1 MEHKGYGEAVPCA
14 ETIRVKLNML
24 GYHPARVA
32 KTKPKKGSS
41 SLRVHHDEKPLEVG

>member
-32 KTKPKKGSS
+32 KTKPKKRSRKPTPSS
-41 SLRVHHDEKPLEVG
+41 RP